1 MSAPRRKRWRPALV
15 RPGPI
20 RYIKGFS
27 RPLGLVHRPLRLV
40 AQDAGLSRRK
50 QGFDSPRGRQPSKEA
65 MGIYKL
71 LNFNDI
77 FSPRVYNGEY
87 SNVASM

>member
-1 MSAPRRKRWRPALV
+1 MPLHRQPLINPRIPVFLE
-15 RPGPI
+15 
-20 RYIKGFS
+20 FS
-27 RPLGLVHRPLRLV
+27 FPYLDQNLP
-40 AQDAGLSRRK
+40 
-50 QGFDSPRGRQPSKEA
+50 SPRGRQPSKEA